1 MMPELLTTLIAGLL
15 TLLVTVIAS
24 IDFVRLVLY
33 RVLGKPWPKKTYAV
47 RLSEL
52 TQSLTKASAEVDSIL
67 AELSRVAK
75 EKQFSVKQLEQGL
88 SDLEKQENEL
98 KDRIA
103 TLENVPIPAAEHF
116 AKLMESGE
124 HRTAKRDYVLF
135 GSGVLVTTLIAII
148 IRLVSG

>member
-1 MMPELLTTLIAGLL
+1 MIPELFITVISGLL
-15 TLLVTVIAS
+15 AMLATVVAS
-24 IDFVRLVLY
+24 SDLIRSVLY
-33 RVLGKPWPKKTYAV
+33 RVLGKPEPKKTYTV

-52 TQSLTKASAEVDSIL
+52 TQSLTNASAEVDSIL

-75 EKQFSVKQLEQGL
+75 EKQSSVSQAEQGL

-103 TLENVPIPAAEHF
+103 TLENVPIPVAEHF

-124 HRTAKRDYVLF
+124 HRSAKRDYVLF
-135 GSGVLVTTLIAII
+135 GAGVLVTTLLAII
-148 IRLVSG
+148 IQLVVG